1 MLIYLIYISR
11 IFSDSFEDSNYSI
24 IIGGFIILAAFYIFF
39 KKKYKPTF
47 NDYSKP
53 FVKFVIAFLL
63 INFLWAL
70 VSLLRFGNVLLLE
83 NIYQLLRFAG
93 IVAII
98 YLLSYYSSRK
108 GLNLKKLVDLLTYIY
123 IVISIISIISVLNG
137 SVLRA
142 QWPHS
147 HPNTL
152 GSNLV
157 IFLVYNFL
165 NLKRFSLFQISK
177 IVLLSLG
184 LFATRSLSSF
194 FILLVAL
201 SIFLIKGRHKIVF
214 ISSLVILLFFIHILG
229 YDTLIIERVNDISL
243 NPDVL
248 KAASIGYTQ
257 NSFEWRVYN
266 WNMLIKEFLKEP
278 LLGYGTLGW
287 KIVNPVR
294 DYTGGG
300 FLPHNE
306 FVGWLVQF
314 GIIGSSVLSYF
325 LFSMFVTYY
334 KYIKL
339 SNSKLVFPYII
350 IAYILASVL
359 GRSFVAPLTF
369 YYLSLILAIESNT
382 NNSIYLEANDKNH

>member
-11 IFSDSFEDSNYSI
+11 IFSDSFEDSNYST
-24 IIGGFIILAAFYIFF
+24 IIGGLIILAAFYIFF

-70 VSLLRFGNVLLLE
+70 VSVLRFGSVLLLE

-152 GSNLV
+152 GGSLV
-157 IFLVYNFL
+157 IFIVYNFL
-165 NLKRFSLFQISK
+165 NLKRFNLFQISK
-177 IVLLSLG
+177 IALLSLG
-184 LFATRSLSSF
+184 LFTTRSLSSF
-194 FILLVAL
+194 FILFIAL

-214 ISSLVILLFFIHILG
+214 ISSLIILLFFIHILDF
-229 YDTLIIERVNDISL
+229 DTLIIERVNDISL

-257 NSFEWRVYN
+257 NSFEWRIYN

-314 GIIGSSVLSYF
+314 GIIGSSVLLYF

-334 KYIKL
+334 NHIKL

-350 IAYILASVL
+350 LPYILASVL

-369 YYLSLILAIESNT
+369 YYLSLILFVESNT
-382 NNSIYLEANDKNH
+382 NNSIYLETNDKNH